1 MTVYTVHAPMKADGV
16 AVDPGELVFVKE
28 GFSWP
33 ALLIPPV
40 WLIYRRLWLALLI
53 WLVAVIVLG
62 ALAGF
67 AGTDASTVV
76 LVLFAFWFA
85 LEANGFRRWT
95 LERRRH
101 ALVGVVEGRTLE
113 EAERRFFGEPWLAD
127 ERRGIASTVAG
138 GRHPRHA
145 RAPSRAEAPATGG
158 RTGDSWPLPLA
169 REPAGDHRPHRLW
182 SRQSPLRR
190 RRPSSA

>member
-1 MTVYTVHAPMKADGV
+1 MTLYTVHAPMKADGV
-16 AVDPGELVFVKE
+16 AVDPGELVFVKD

-40 WLIYRRLWLALLI
+40 WLIYRRLWLTLLI

-62 ALAGF
+62 TLAGF

-127 ERRGIASTVAG
+127 SAEAS
-138 GRHPRHA
+138 P
-145 RAPSRAEAPATGG
+145 APSPGVAIRATPVRQAEPKPPPPAAEPGIVGLFPSPGTG
-158 RTGDSWPLPLA
+158 R
-169 REPAGDHRPHRLW
+169 
-182 SRQSPLRR
+182 
-190 RRPSSA
+190 

>member
-1 MTVYTVHAPMKADGV
+1 MTLYTVHAPTKPDGV
-16 AVDPGELVFVKE
+16 AVDPAELVFVKD

-40 WLIYRRLWLALLI
+40 WLIYRRLWLTLLI

-62 ALAGF
+62 TLAGF

-76 LVLFAFWFA
+76 MILFAFWFA

-113 EAERRFFGEPWLAD
+113 EAERRYFAEMASAN
-127 ERRGIASTVAG
+127 IAPVPASST
-138 GRHPRHA
+138 
-145 RAPSRAEAPATGG
+145 
-158 RTGDSWPLPLA
+158 PLPPVAPGVPAPVSALSA
-169 REPAGDHRPHRLW
+169 LSPTPPPPRPEPGIVGLFP
-182 SRQSPLRR
+182 SPGTGR
-190 RRPSSA
+190 